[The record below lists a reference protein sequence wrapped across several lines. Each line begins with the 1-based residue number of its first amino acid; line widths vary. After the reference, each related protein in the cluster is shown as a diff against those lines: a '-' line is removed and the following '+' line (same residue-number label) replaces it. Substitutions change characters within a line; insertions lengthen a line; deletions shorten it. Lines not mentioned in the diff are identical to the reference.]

1 MVRSRRAEIF
11 ALPPHRPIAAL
22 AASAIR
28 PIAPSPYRRFALPYP
43 AKFAGLQMA
52 GFATATFEPAKI
64 ADVFDKRQRAHKL
77 NWKSKGLIVRRIS
90 SHVATA
96 TDIAA

>member
-1 MVRSRRAEIF
+1 MGVVF
-11 ALPPHRPIAAL
+11 APLP
-22 AASAIR
+22 
-28 PIAPSPYRRFALPYP
+28 RFALPYS

-64 ADVFDKRQRAHKL
+64 ADFFDRRQRGHKL